1 MEAKK
6 FLKSLGLGR
15 VTFGS
20 VLRSIR
26 VRDDLT
32 QVELAKILGISKA
45 KLCDL
50 EKGRRQVSLLKAI
63 EFAKALKDSP
73 DYFVKVVIDD
83 QLHEAGLNLE
93 VELKSA

>member
-15 VTFGS
+15 TTFGS
-20 VLRSIR
+20 VLRNIR
-26 VRDDLT
+26 FRDDLT
-32 QVELAKILGISKA
+32 QVEMANILGISKA

-73 DYFVKVVIDD
+73 DYFVKVIIDD
-83 QLHEAGLNLE
+83 QLHEAGLKFE

>member
-6 FLKSLGLGR
+6 FLKSIGFGR

-26 VRDDLT
+26 TRDDLT
-32 QVELAKILGISKA
+32 QVQMAKILGISKA

-50 EKGRRQVSLLKAI
+50 ERGRRQVSLVRAI
-63 EFAKALKDSP
+63 EFAKKLEDSP
-73 DYFVKVVIDD
+73 DYFVKVIIDD
-83 QLHEAGLNLE
+83 QLHEAGLKLR

>member
-15 VTFGS
+15 VTFGI

-26 VRDDLT
+26 TRDDLT
-32 QVELAKILGISKA
+32 QVQMAKMLGISKA
-45 KLCDL
+45 KLCDF

-63 EFAKALKDSP
+63 EFAKALEDSP
-73 DYFVKVVIDD
+73 DYFVKVVLDD
-83 QLHEAGLNLE
+83 QLHEAGLDLR

>member
-6 FLKSLGLGR
+6 FLKSLGLER
-15 VTFGS
+15 LNFGML
-20 VLRSIR
+20 LRSIR
-26 VRDDLT
+26 TRNDLT
-32 QVELAKILGISKA
+32 QVQMAKILGISKA

-63 EFAKALKDSP
+63 EFAKALEDSP
-73 DYFVKVVIDD
+73 DYFVKVIIED
-83 QLHEAGLNLE
+83 QLHEAGLDLS